1 MFVEWNNDLEAK
13 DKILTYLQLPD
24 KIEYLKS
31 KKQLISKQF
40 YASRSMTGTMSIGD
54 LEENNCTR
62 PVSPEYGAIL
72 IADSEASL
80 QRRIDKAERK
90 QALFNELMPVL
101 DVQRLV
107 ANQKLYHVTWAEHQA
122 LEAIN
127 EVEYYLEEHRKT
139 KERIEGYGL
148 DQEQQVQMKEAG
160 NQLLNRIKELSL

>member
-1 MFVEWNNDLEAK
+1 MEWNNNLEAK

-24 KIEYLKS
+24 KIECLKLE
-31 KKQLISKQF
+31 KQLISKQF
-40 YASRSMTGTMSIGD
+40 YVSRSMTGTMPIGD
-54 LEENNCTR
+54 LEEHNHNR

-80 QRRIDKAERK
+80 QRRIDRAERK
-90 QALFNELMPVL
+90 QALFNELMPFL

-107 ANQKLYHVTWAEHQA
+107 TDQRLYHVTWAEYQV
-122 LEAIN
+122 LEAIG
-127 EVEYYLEEHRKT
+127 EVEYYLEEHQKT

-160 NQLLNRIKELSL
+160 NQLLNRIKELAL

>member
-1 MFVEWNNDLEAK
+1 MEWNNNLEAK
-13 DKILTYLQLPD
+13 DKILTYLQLLD

-54 LEENNCTR
+54 LAENNYNP

-107 ANQKLYHVTWAEHQA
+107 ANQRLYYVTELEWQA
-122 LEAIN
+122 YEAIG
-127 EVEYYLEEHRKT
+127 EVEYYLEEHQKT

-160 NQLLNRIKELSL
+160 NTLLNRIKELSL